1 VTGCDGEGRAL
12 IAASQPKHDI
22 TYGPVIDVS
31 PAVGRRDIGRFLDY
45 AYVRNSGDP
54 HWIPPLRFAERERL
68 SPKHNPFFAHAD
80 VELFLARRDGR
91 IVGRVAAIDDR
102 LHNQTHSDDV
112 AMFGFFEAEDRP
124 VAEALLAMVE
134 AWARRRGRAHVRG
147 PINLSLNESA
157 GLLIEG
163 FDSDPMVMMPHNPP
177 AYGEYIEAAGYRKIK
192 DLFAWLYSIDTQ
204 VPKVVAGLAARMR
217 DRQGVVVRPLQLAEF
232 EREVERLR
240 EIYCGAWERN
250 WGFVAPTPA
259 EFRRI
264 AHEMKPIFDP
274 RCAVCAE
281 VQGRPVACA
290 VAIPDINQ
298 VLKGTNGR
306 LFPLGLVRLLGRKR
320 IIDQARLLLF
330 GVLAEYRS
338 FGLYPLLLFEL
349 HRQMKDTRYR
359 RVEFSWV
366 LEDNRDINQPAEMA
380 GARRYKT
387 YRIYQKPLA

>member
-1 VTGCDGEGRAL
+1 MTAGSQAQV
-12 IAASQPKHDI
+12 AASRHKHDI
-22 TYGPVIDVS
+22 TYGLVIDVS
-31 PAVGRRDIGRFLDY
+31 PALGRRDIGRFIDY
-45 AYVRNSGDP
+45 AYVRNSSDP
-54 HWIPPLRFAERERL
+54 HWVPPLRLAERERL
-68 SPKHNPFFAHAD
+68 SPSHNPFFAHAD
-80 VELFLARRDGR
+80 VELLLARRNGR
-91 IVGRVAAIDDR
+91 IVGRIAAIDDR
-102 LHNQTHSDDV
+102 LHNDTHRDGV

-124 VAEALLAMVE
+124 AAQALLAMVE
-134 AWARRRGRAHVRG
+134 AWARRRGRTHVRG
-147 PINLSLNESA
+147 PINLSLNDSA
-157 GLLIEG
+157 GLLVEG

-177 AYGEYIEAAGYRKIK
+177 AYGEYIESAGYHKIK
-192 DLFAWLYSIDTQ
+192 DLYAWLYSIDTE
-204 VPKVVAGLAARMR
+204 VPQVVAGLAARVR
-217 DRQGVVVRPLQLAEF
+217 DRQGILVRPLQLAEF
-232 EREVERLR
+232 AREVERLR

-264 AHEMKPIFDP
+264 AGEMKQIFDP

-281 VQGRPVACA
+281 VSGRPVACA
-290 VAIPDINQ
+290 IAIPDINQ
-298 VLKGTNGR
+298 ALKGTDGR
-306 LFPLGLVRLLGRKR
+306 LFPLGLIRLLGRKR

-338 FGLYPLLLFEL
+338 LGLYPLLLFEL

-387 YRIYQKPLA
+387 YRIYQKALA